1 MAKADKEYKRLSRK
15 ELLELLIEES
25 EKSEELERQLQVAC
39 DELASKD
46 LKIQESGSIAEAA
59 LALNGVFEAA
69 QAACAQYLEN
79 IKRQNAIQDKQNAE
93 REAKSRE
100 QAERIVREA
109 NQKARSIEE
118 KARVRCEK
126 LIALVEKKVQRQLG
140 MITRTE
146 AANRGDPLP
155 QIGTVD
161 DAQKQLRFPLQ
172 GEGAKD
178 VDKTKTDASSD
189 F

>member
-1 MAKADKEYKRLSRK
+1 MAKADKEYRRLSRK

-69 QAACAQYLEN
+69 QAACAQYIEN
-79 IKRQNAIQDKQNAE
+79 IKKQSAIQDRINAE

-100 QAERIVREA
+100 QAEKIISEA
-109 NQKARSIEE
+109 YEQARSIEE
-118 KARVRCEK
+118 KARMRYEK
-126 LIALVEKKVQRQLG
+126 LIAFVEKKTQRHLET
-140 MITRTE
+140 MTRTE
-146 AANRGDPLP
+146 AINRDETLP
-155 QIGTVD
+155 WNETVG
-161 DAQKQLRFPLQ
+161 DAQ
-172 GEGAKD
+172 
-178 VDKTKTDASSD
+178 
-189 F
+189 

>member
-1 MAKADKEYKRLSRK
+1 MAKANKEYRRLSRK

-69 QAACAQYLEN
+69 QAACAQYIEN
-79 IKRQNAIQDKQNAE
+79 IKKQSAVQDRINAE

-118 KARVRCEK
+118 KTRVRCEK
-126 LIALVEKKVQRQLG
+126 LIALVEKKVQR
-140 MITRTE
+140 
-146 AANRGDPLP
+146 
-155 QIGTVD
+155 
-161 DAQKQLRFPLQ
+161 QKQLRFPLQ

-178 VDKTKTDASSD
+178 VDKTKTDAATD